1 MAIIY
6 VQRESENQKTQLV
19 ALTQKDKDGNQ
30 LLNGSDAPVIVVD
43 VNHQRLHEG
52 RAFFASHII
61 NNGSTLP
68 NGSSINFVFAAGPGT
83 TMHLTYGG
91 ACGGDAE
98 ILLYEGTTS
107 TGGTSYTPLKRNRT
121 SSTISNVAMVLN
133 PTVNTTGTLIY
144 SDLIIGG
151 GKTKTGGGD
160 TTSLEFV
167 LLPLT
172 NYMVRLT
179 NTSGSNQV
187 AVLTLEWYE

>member
-1 MAIIY
+1 M
-6 VQRESENQKTQLV
+6 
-19 ALTQKDKDGNQ
+19 ALTIVNLESGDVKSRFVTIAQKNNAGNFVA
-30 LLNGSDAPVIVVD
+30 GGADAPLISVD

-68 NGSSINFVFAAGPGT
+68 NGSSIDFVFAAGPGT

-144 SDLIIGG
+144 
-151 GKTKTGGGD
+151 
-160 TTSLEFV
+160 
-167 LLPLT
+167 
-172 NYMVRLT
+172 
-179 NTSGSNQV
+179 
-187 AVLTLEWYE
+187 